1 MNGNALKFRRSIEK
15 HRVVG
20 LDTAPL
26 IYFIEDVTPYADL
39 LNPVFDRLESHTLGA
54 VTSTITL
61 AEILTKPFVD
71 QNFTLVDEIK
81 FTIRA
86 FSTLSMVA
94 IDEKLAEAAAL
105 IRARHAIRLPDALQ
119 IAAAIQGEATLFITN
134 DKRLKKVNGVEVLV
148 LSDFLQ

>member
-20 LDTAPL
+20 VDTAPL

-39 LNPVFDRLESHTLGA
+39 LHPVFDRLERHALAA

-61 AEILTKPFVD
+61 AEILTKPLAD
-71 QNFTLVDEIK
+71 KNFTLVDEIK
-81 FTIRA
+81 FAIKT

-94 IDEKLAEAAAL
+94 IDEKLAEVAAL
-105 IRARHAIRLPDALQ
+105 VRARHAIRLPDALQ
-119 IAAAIQGEATLFITN
+119 MAAAIQGEATLFITN
-134 DKRLKKVNGVEVLV
+134 DKRLKNVNGIEVLV
-148 LSDFLQ
+148 LSEYI

>member
-20 LDTAPL
+20 VDTAPL

-39 LNPVFDRLESHTLGA
+39 LHPVFDRLERHALAA

-61 AEILTKPFVD
+61 AEILTKPLAD
-71 QNFTLVDEIK
+71 KNFTLVDEIK
-81 FTIRA
+81 FTLKT

-94 IDEKLAEAAAL
+94 IDEKLAEVAAL
-105 IRARHAIRLPDALQ
+105 VRARHAIRLPDALQ
-119 IAAAIQGEATLFITN
+119 MAAAIQGEATLFITN
-134 DKRLKKVNGVEVLV
+134 DKRLKNVDGIEVLV
-148 LSDFLQ
+148 LSEYI

>member
-39 LNPVFDRLESHTLGA
+39 LNPVFDRLESHALGA

-61 AEILTKPFVD
+61 AEILTKPLVD
-71 QNFTLVDEIK
+71 KNFTLVDEIK

-105 IRARHAIRLPDALQ
+105 IRARYAIRLPDALQ

-134 DKRLKKVNGVEVLV
+134 DRRLKKVDGVEVLV
-148 LSDFLQ
+148 LSDYL

>member
-20 LDTAPL
+20 VDTAPL

-39 LNPVFDRLESHTLGA
+39 LHPVFDRLERHALAA

-61 AEILTKPFVD
+61 AEILTKPLAD
-71 QNFTLVDEIK
+71 KNFTLVDEIK
-81 FTIRA
+81 FTLKT

-94 IDEKLAEAAAL
+94 IDEKLAEVAAL
-105 IRARHAIRLPDALQ
+105 VRARHAIRLPDALQ
-119 IAAAIQGEATLFITN
+119 MAAAIQGEATLFITN
-134 DKRLKKVNGVEVLV
+134 DKRLKNVDGIEVLV
-148 LSDFLQ
+148 LSDYI

>member
-20 LDTAPL
+20 VDTAPL

-39 LNPVFDRLESHTLGA
+39 LHPVFDRLERHALAA

-61 AEILTKPFVD
+61 AEILTKPLAD
-71 QNFTLVDEIK
+71 KNFTLVDEIK
-81 FTIRA
+81 FTLKT

-94 IDEKLAEAAAL
+94 IDEKLAEVAAL
-105 IRARHAIRLPDALQ
+105 VRARHAIRLPDALQ
-119 IAAAIQGEATLFITN
+119 MAAAIQGEATLFITN
-134 DKRLKKVNGVEVLV
+134 DKRLKNVNGIEVLV
-148 LSDFLQ
+148 LSEYI

>member
-39 LNPVFDRLESHTLGA
+39 LNPVFDRLESHALGA

-61 AEILTKPFVD
+61 AEILTKPLVD
-71 QNFTLVDEIK
+71 KNFPLVDEIK
-81 FTIRA
+81 FTIKA

-119 IAAAIQGEATLFITN
+119 IAAALQGEATLFITN
-134 DKRLKKVNGVEVLV
+134 DKRLKKVDGVEVLV
-148 LSDFLQ
+148 LSDYL

>member
-20 LDTAPL
+20 VDTAPL

-39 LNPVFDRLESHTLGA
+39 LHPVFDRLERHALAA

-61 AEILTKPFVD
+61 AEILTKPLAD
-71 QNFTLVDEIK
+71 KNFTLVDEIK
-81 FTIRA
+81 FTLKT

-94 IDEKLAEAAAL
+94 IDEKLAEVAAL
-105 IRARHAIRLPDALQ
+105 VRARHAIRLPDALQ
-119 IAAAIQGEATLFITN
+119 VAAAIQGEATLFITN
-134 DKRLKKVNGVEVLV
+134 DKRLKNVNGIEVLV
-148 LSDFLQ
+148 LSEYI